1 MRAVALLALVLAV
14 GCRSRSQPDA
24 ALSLDP
30 AWLAGT
36 PVPDA
41 SPPKP
46 GGTLVVRVMSEPGG
60 LNSLDDAFR
69 DGWVSRI
76 THRLVLE
83 TLVVV
88 QPSDSSLGPG
98 LASWVESP
106 DHTRVT
112 FTLREAAS
120 FSDGTALSAD
130 DVVASIA
137 AVMDP
142 ARPTGVLRGE
152 LAGLTSW
159 RASGPRTV
167 TLEWAAP
174 TPFSLRALSHVAI
187 FRAAHLASKDWSSL
201 AHAPIGTGPYVIA
214 SWERGQALTLTH
226 RPGTPGFLDTIVF
239 RFVKDHTVA
248 ATLFEKGEFD
258 LMINLQPSLWRQL
271 ETPSGA
277 WAQRDYARLQS
288 VDNSFSYIAW
298 NERHPALRDVR
309 VRQALSHLYDA
320 ALISRVVD
328 LGLELPTSCPFLRG
342 SDSCEPGLAASYSL
356 DAARALLLDAG
367 FVDTDHDG
375 VVDRDGVPL
384 RFTFLLPAT
393 SVRLGK
399 LVPLLQEQLKAVGA
413 EMTIE
418 KVETATLSARQAK
431 RDFDAIS
438 RVWTEFDREEDL
450 FPLFHSS
457 QGDGGANVTG
467 FSDPTVDRLLEALH
481 GEFDLSKRR
490 ALERELHRALFDQQ
504 PLLIMT
510 ARQSLDAAKRRVHG
524 LTPSLTWYDLTKV
537 WVEH

>member
-1 MRAVALLALVLAV
+1 VRVAVALLTLTLVL
-14 GCRSRSQPDA
+14 GCRSRSHADA
-24 ALSLDP
+24 AVALDP

-36 PVPDA
+36 PPAETA
-41 SPPKP
+41 SPTP

-60 LNSLDDAFR
+60 LNPLDDAFR
-69 DGWVSRI
+69 DGWVTRI
-76 THRLVLE
+76 TNRLILE

-88 QPSDSSLGPG
+88 QPTDFSLAPG
-98 LASWVESP
+98 LATWVESA
-106 DHTRVT
+106 DHRRVT
-112 FTLREAAS
+112 FTLRAAT
-120 FSDGTALSAD
+120 FSDGSALRAD

-137 AVMDP
+137 AVMNP
-142 ARPTGVLRGE
+142 VRPTGVLRGE
-152 LAGLTSW
+152 LAGLASW
-159 RASGPRTV
+159 QATGPTTV
-167 TLEWAAP
+167 MLEWANP
-174 TPFSLRALSHVAI
+174 TPFSLRALSHVPI
-187 FRAAHLASKDWSSL
+187 LRAADLAAADWSKL
-201 AHAPIGTGPYVIA
+201 AHAPIGTGPYVLS

-226 RPGTPGFLDTIVF
+226 RTGAPGFVEQITF

-248 ATLFEKGEFD
+248 ATLFEQGEFD
-258 LMINLQPSLWRQL
+258 VMTNLQPAQWRQL
-271 ETPSGA
+271 EGPSGA
-277 WAQRDYARLQS
+277 WAQRGYARLLS

-298 NERHPALRDVR
+298 SERHPALADVR

-342 SDSCEPGLAASYSL
+342 SDSCDPTLVPSYSV
-356 DAARALLLDAG
+356 DTARTLLRDAG
-367 FVDTDHDG
+367 FTERDG
-375 VVDRDGVPL
+375 VLERDGVPFA
-384 RFTFLLPAT
+384 FTFLLPAT

-399 LVPLLQEQLKAVGA
+399 LVPLLQEQFKAVGID
-413 EMTIE
+413 MKLE

-457 QGDGGANVTG
+457 QRDGGANVTG
-467 FSDPTVDRLLEALH
+467 FSDPEVDRLLETLH
-481 GEFDLSKRR
+481 GEFEPTKRR
-490 ALERELHRALFDQQ
+490 ALERQLHRAIVERQ

-510 ARQSLDAAKRRVHG
+510 ARQSLDMAKKRVHG